1 MEFFEVCYIT
11 FFTKFRG
18 NVFKVKDYWYSQNQQ
33 ELAENTQLQFVQK
46 QSSTPLN
53 RFATSLDIRSLVAQ
67 YGTPLY
73 LIDED
78 TLHAKA
84 HELHRAYSRFKGP
97 VKVAYSIKANFSP
110 AVVHA
115 FMKDGLTFDLT
126 SLGELHFIKQCKAD
140 PENVIYTSVTEEAEE
155 YAEVLKSG
163 VRRIVV
169 SSHKGMMN
177 LALAAGQV
185 GVRPLTMIR
194 VNPEVATD
202 AKVRASYKNGKFG
215 VPFNGGTIDSAT
227 KMVKY
232 LMGSDLL
239 KFEGFHFHLG
249 SQITDFSC
257 YTHALD
263 KMDAFM
269 TKMKKEY
276 PNFQVSTFDI
286 GGGTPVFYNDPVP
299 TPAEMAQ
306 NHLERLNRLAE
317 TQGIFTLMI
326 ESGRF
331 LVAESSILV
340 SRIVNTKEY
349 NEHKI
354 VIVDAGYHILLDAA
368 LLKQEYPQEI
378 IPVVDSEDHTTGL
391 ATPKNTH
398 LAGRLCDTY
407 DVFPLSKASDM
418 SGAEVGNLVTFYNV
432 GAYSVV
438 FNMPFH
444 CQTKPPIVMKDSDG
458 KYRLVRK
465 GTTYEH
471 LFVEEGGDI
480 A

>member
-1 MEFFEVCYIT
+1 MIT
-11 FFTKFRG
+11 ASTELVE
-18 NVFKVKDYWYSQNQQ
+18 NSQV
-33 ELAENTQLQFVQK
+33 QLVP
-46 QSSTPLN
+46 TPTTAPLN
-53 RFATSLDIRSLVAQ
+53 RFATALDIKSLVAQ

-73 LIDED
+73 LVDED

-84 HELHRAYSRFKGP
+84 RELHRAYSKFSGP
-97 VKVAYSIKANFSP
+97 VKVAYSIKANFTP
-110 AVVHA
+110 AVIKS

-126 SLGELHFIKQCKAD
+126 SLGELHFIKQAGAD
-140 PENVIYTSVTEEAEE
+140 PENIIYTSVTEEPDE
-155 YAEVLKSG
+155 YVEVLRSG
-163 VRRIVV
+163 VRRVVV
-169 SSHKGMMN
+169 SSHAGMIN
-177 LALAAGQV
+177 LAMAAGKV
-185 GVRPLTMIR
+185 GARPLAMIR

-227 KMVKY
+227 KMVKH
-232 LMGSDLL
+232 MMSSDLL
-239 KFEGFHFHLG
+239 KFEGFHMHLG

-269 TKMKKEY
+269 TKMKKEH
-276 PNFQVSTFDI
+276 PAFQVNTFDI
-286 GGGTPVFYNDPVP
+286 GGGTPVFYTDPVP

-306 NHLERLNRLAE
+306 NHVGRLNQLAE
-317 TQGIFTLMI
+317 RHGQFTLMI

-331 LVAESSILV
+331 LVAESSMLV

-368 LLKQEYPQEI
+368 LLKQEYPQEV
-378 IPVVDSEDHTTGL
+378 IPVVDGRDRATGL
-391 ATPKNTH
+391 ATVAASSAATAPARSATTTAGAATKNTH

-407 DVFPLSKASDM
+407 DVFPLSKVSDM
-418 SGAEVGNLVTFYNV
+418 GGADTGNYVSFYNV

-471 LFVEEGGDI
+471 LFVEEGGDL

>member
-1 MEFFEVCYIT
+1 MVE
-11 FFTKFRG
+11 
-18 NVFKVKDYWYSQNQQ
+18 NSQI
-33 ELAENTQLQFVQK
+33 QLVEK
-46 QSSTPLN
+46 PTTVNLN
-53 RFATSLDIRSLVAQ
+53 RFVKPVDINKLVAQ

-73 LIDED
+73 LIDEN

-84 HELHRAYSRFKGP
+84 KELHRAYSKFNGQ
-97 VKVAYSIKANFSP
+97 VKVAYSIKANFTP
-110 AVVHA
+110 AVVKA
-115 FMKDGLTFDLT
+115 FMKDGIAFDLT
-126 SLGELHFIKQCKAD
+126 SLGELYFIKRCKAD
-140 PENVIYTSVTEEAEE
+140 PENVIYTSVTEELEE
-155 YAEVLKSG
+155 YIEVLQSG

-169 SSHKGMMN
+169 SSFNGMTN
-177 LALAAGQV
+177 LSKAASKV
-185 GVRPLTMIR
+185 GGGAPLTMIR
-194 VNPEVATD
+194 VNPEVSVKAE
-202 AKVRASYKNGKFG
+202 VRASYRNSKFG
-215 VPFNGGTIDSAT
+215 VPFNGGTIDSAA
-227 KMVKY
+227 KMIKH

-263 KMDAFM
+263 KMDAFII
-269 TKMKKEY
+269 KMKKEN
-276 PNFQVSTFDI
+276 PAFQVNTFDM
-286 GGGTPVFYNDPVP
+286 GGGTPIFYNDPVP
-299 TPAEMAQ
+299 TPAQMAE
-306 NHLERLNRLAE
+306 NHISKLNQLAE
-317 TQGIFTLMI
+317 THGTSTLMI

-368 LLKQEYPQEI
+368 LLKQEYPQEVV
-378 IPVVDSEDHTTGL
+378 PVVSDSKDKTTVL
-391 ATPKNTH
+391 ATVKNTH

-407 DVFPLSKASDM
+407 DVFPLSKASNL
-418 SGAEVGNLVTFYNV
+418 SESKVGRYISFYNV

-458 KYRLVRK
+458 KFRLVRK
-465 GTTYEH
+465 GTTQDQ
-471 LFVEEGGDI
+471 LFREEGGELE
-480 A
+480 

>member
-1 MEFFEVCYIT
+1 
-11 FFTKFRG
+11 
-18 NVFKVKDYWYSQNQQ
+18 
-33 ELAENTQLQFVQK
+33 LAENSQIQLVSK
-46 QSSTPLN
+46 PTAAPLN
-53 RFATSLDIRSLVAQ
+53 RFATPLDIKNLAAE

-73 LIDED
+73 LVDED
-78 TLHAKA
+78 TLHTKA
-84 HELHRAYSRFKGP
+84 RELHRAYSGFNGP

-110 AVVHA
+110 AVIRA
-115 FMKDGLTFDLT
+115 FAKDGLTFDLT
-126 SLGELHFIKQCKAD
+126 SLGELHFIRQCNAD
-140 PENVIYTSVTEEAEE
+140 PENVIYTSVTEEPEE
-155 YAEVLKSG
+155 YVEVLRSG

-177 LALAAGQV
+177 LAYAAGKV
-185 GVRPLTMIR
+185 GVRPLAMIR
-194 VNPEVATD
+194 INPEVATD
-202 AKVRASYKNGKFG
+202 AKVRASYRNGKFG
-215 VPFNGGTIDSAT
+215 VPFNGGTIDSAA
-227 KMVKY
+227 KMVKHM
-232 LMGSDLL
+232 LSSDLL

-269 TKMKKEY
+269 TKMKKEN
-276 PNFQVSTFDI
+276 PAFQINTFDI

-299 TPAEMAQ
+299 TPAEMAK
-306 NHLERLNRLAE
+306 NHIGRLNQLADNH
-317 TQGIFTLMI
+317 GVFTLMI

-340 SRIVNTKEY
+340 SKIVNTKEY

-368 LLKQEYPQEI
+368 LLKQEYPQEV
-378 IPVVDSEDHTTGL
+378 IPVVDLKDQTTGL
-391 ATPKNTH
+391 AAPKNTH

-418 SGAEVGNLVTFYNV
+418 SSSNVGNYVSFYNV

-458 KYRLVRK
+458 RYHLVRK

-471 LFVEEGGDI
+471 LFAEEGGHL

>member
-1 MEFFEVCYIT
+1 M
-11 FFTKFRG
+11 
-18 NVFKVKDYWYSQNQQ
+18 
-33 ELAENTQLQFVQK
+33 AENSQLQIVSKPTTAQ
-46 QSSTPLN
+46 LN
-53 RFATSLDIRSLVAQ
+53 RFATPLDVKNLAAE

-73 LIDED
+73 LVDED

-84 HELHRAYSRFKGP
+84 RELHRAYSKFKGP

-110 AVVHA
+110 AVIRA
-115 FMKDGLTFDLT
+115 FLKDGLTFDLT
-126 SLGELHFIKQCKAD
+126 SLGELHFILQCNAD
-140 PENVIYTSVTEEAEE
+140 PENVIYTSVTEEPEE
-155 YAEVLKSG
+155 YVEVLRSG
-163 VRRIVV
+163 VRRVVV
-169 SSHKGMMN
+169 SSHQGMMN
-177 LALAAGQV
+177 LAIAAGKV
-185 GVRPLTMIR
+185 GVRPLAMIR
-194 VNPEVATD
+194 INPEVATD
-202 AKVRASYKNGKFG
+202 AKVRASYRNGKFG
-215 VPFNGGTIDSAT
+215 VPFNGGTIDSAA
-227 KMVKY
+227 KMVKHM
-232 LMGSDLL
+232 LASDLL

-269 TKMKKEY
+269 TKMKKEN
-276 PNFQVSTFDI
+276 PAFQVNTFDI

-299 TPAEMAQ
+299 TPAEMAK
-306 NHLERLNRLAE
+306 NHLGRLNQLAE
-317 TQGIFTLMI
+317 THGIFTLMI

-368 LLKQEYPQEI
+368 LLKQEYPQEV
-378 IPVVDSEDHTTGL
+378 IPVVDSKDRTTSL
-391 ATPKNTH
+391 TAPKNTH

-418 SGAEVGNLVTFYNV
+418 SGSEVGNYVSFYNV

-465 GTTYEH
+465 ATTYDH
-471 LFVEEGGDI
+471 LFAEEGGQL

>member
-1 MEFFEVCYIT
+1 
-11 FFTKFRG
+11 
-18 NVFKVKDYWYSQNQQ
+18 
-33 ELAENTQLQFVQK
+33 
-46 QSSTPLN
+46 
-53 RFATSLDIRSLVAQ
+53 
-67 YGTPLY
+67 
-73 LIDED
+73 
-78 TLHAKA
+78 
-84 HELHRAYSRFKGP
+84 
-97 VKVAYSIKANFSP
+97 
-110 AVVHA
+110 
-115 FMKDGLTFDLT
+115 
-126 SLGELHFIKQCKAD
+126 
-140 PENVIYTSVTEEAEE
+140 
-155 YAEVLKSG
+155 
-163 VRRIVV
+163 
-169 SSHKGMMN
+169 
-177 LALAAGQV
+177 
-185 GVRPLTMIR
+185 MIR

-227 KMVKY
+227 KMVKHM
-232 LMGSDLL
+232 MGSDLL
-239 KFEGFHFHLG
+239 RFEGFHFHLG

-263 KMDAFM
+263 KMDVFM

-276 PNFQVSTFDI
+276 PNFQVNTFDI

-306 NHLERLNRLAE
+306 NHVGRLNQLAE
-317 TQGIFTLMI
+317 THGSFTLMI

-331 LVAESSILV
+331 LVAESSMLV

-368 LLKQEYPQEI
+368 LLKQEYPQEV
-378 IPVVDSEDHTTGL
+378 IPVVDAKDRTTSL
-391 ATPKNTH
+391 AAPKNTH

-407 DVFPLSKASDM
+407 DVFPLSKVSDM
-418 SGAEVGNLVTFYNV
+418 SGADVDNLVSFYNV

-444 CQTKPPIVMKDSDG
+444 CQTKPPVVMKDSDG

-465 GTTYEH
+465 GTTYEQ
-471 LFVEEGGDI
+471 LFVEEGGDV

>member
-1 MEFFEVCYIT
+1 M
-11 FFTKFRG
+11 K
-18 NVFKVKDYWYSQNQQ
+18 N
-33 ELAENTQLQFVQK
+33 
-46 QSSTPLN
+46 
-53 RFATSLDIRSLVAQ
+53 LVAQ

-73 LIDED
+73 LVDED

-84 HELHRAYSRFKGP
+84 RELQRAYSKFKGP

-110 AVVHA
+110 AIVRA

-126 SLGELHFIKQCKAD
+126 SLGELHFIRQCKAD
-140 PENVIYTSVTEEAEE
+140 PENVIYTSVTEEPEE
-155 YAEVLKSG
+155 YVEVLRSG

-177 LALAAGQV
+177 LALAAGKV

-276 PNFQVSTFDI
+276 PNFQVNTFDI

-306 NHLERLNRLAE
+306 NHLVRLNQLAE
-317 TQGIFTLMI
+317 THGVFTLMI

-368 LLKQEYPQEI
+368 LLKQEYPQEV
-378 IPVVDSEDHTTGL
+378 IPVVDSQDRTTGL
-391 ATPKNTH
+391 ATPAAKNTH

-418 SGAEVGNLVTFYNV
+418 SGADVGNYVSFYNV

-444 CQTKPPIVMKDSDG
+444 CQTKPPVVMKDSDG

-465 GTTYEH
+465 GTTYEQ

>member
-1 MEFFEVCYIT
+1 LVE
-11 FFTKFRG
+11 
-18 NVFKVKDYWYSQNQQ
+18 NSQI
-33 ELAENTQLQFVQK
+33 QLVEK
-46 QSSTPLN
+46 PTTVNLN
-53 RFATSLDIRSLVAQ
+53 RFVKPIDINKLVAQ

-73 LIDED
+73 LIDEG

-84 HELHRAYSRFKGP
+84 KELHRAYSKFKGQ
-97 VKVAYSIKANFSP
+97 VKVAYSIKANFTP
-110 AVVHA
+110 AVVKA
-115 FMKDGLTFDLT
+115 FMKDGIAFDLT
-126 SLGELHFIKQCKAD
+126 SLGELYFIKQCKAD
-140 PENVIYTSVTEEAEE
+140 PENVIYTSVTEELEE
-155 YAEVLKSG
+155 YIEVLQSG

-169 SSHKGMMN
+169 SSFNGMTN
-177 LALAAGQV
+177 LSKAASKV
-185 GVRPLTMIR
+185 GGSAPLTMIR
-194 VNPEVATD
+194 VNPEVGVKAE
-202 AKVRASYKNGKFG
+202 VRASYRNSKFG
-215 VPFNGGTIDSAT
+215 VPFNGGTIDSAA
-227 KMVKY
+227 KMIKH

-263 KMDAFM
+263 KMDAFI
-269 TKMKKEY
+269 TKMKKEN
-276 PNFQVSTFDI
+276 PAFQVNTFDI
-286 GGGTPVFYNDPVP
+286 GGGTPIFYNDPVP
-299 TPAEMAQ
+299 TPAQMAE
-306 NHLERLNRLAE
+306 NHISKLNQLAE
-317 TQGIFTLMI
+317 THGTSTLVI

-368 LLKQEYPQEI
+368 LLKQEYPQEVV
-378 IPVVDSEDHTTGL
+378 PVVSDSKDKMTALTTV
-391 ATPKNTH
+391 KNTH

-407 DVFPLSKASDM
+407 DVFPLSKVSDL
-418 SGAEVGNLVTFYNV
+418 SESEVGRYVSFYNV

-458 KYRLVRK
+458 KFRLVRK
-465 GTTYEH
+465 GTTYDQ
-471 LFVEEGGDI
+471 LFREEGGEI
-480 A
+480 E

>member
-1 MEFFEVCYIT
+1 MFTYIALLRLPGAMFLRDRFYGKT
-11 FFTKFRG
+11 NK
-18 NVFKVKDYWYSQNQQ
+18 KK
-33 ELAENTQLQFVQK
+33 LAENSQVQLVQK
-46 QSSTPLN
+46 PTAAALN
-53 RFATSLDIRSLVAQ
+53 RFVSPLDVNKLVAR

-73 LIDED
+73 LVDEE

-84 HELHRAYSRFKGP
+84 KELHKAYSKFSGP
-97 VKVAYSIKANFSP
+97 VKVAYSVKANFTP
-110 AVVHA
+110 AVIKS
-115 FMKDGLTFDLT
+115 FMKDGVTFDLT
-126 SLGELHFIKQCKAD
+126 SLGELYFIKRCKAD
-140 PENVIYTSVTEEAEE
+140 PENVIYTSVTEEADE
-155 YAEVLKSG
+155 YLEVLQSG
-163 VRRIVV
+163 VRRVVV
-169 SSHKGMMN
+169 SSFNGLSN
-177 LALAAGQV
+177 LANAAGKA
-185 GVRPLTMIR
+185 GLKPLTMIR
-194 VNPEVATD
+194 VNPEVGVKAE
-202 AKVRASYKNGKFG
+202 VRASYRNGKFG
-215 VPFNGGTIDSAT
+215 VPFNGGTIDTAA
-227 KMVKY
+227 KMVKHT
-232 LMGSDLL
+232 MGHDLL

-269 TKMKKEY
+269 TKMKKEH
-276 PNFQVSTFDI
+276 PSFHVNTFDI

-299 TPAEMAQ
+299 TPAQMAE
-306 NHLERLNRLAE
+306 NHIGKLNQLAE
-317 TQGIFTLMI
+317 THGAFTLMI

-368 LLKQEYPQEI
+368 LLKQEYPQE
-378 IPVVDSEDHTTGL
+378 VVPLVDGKDNTTALGIS
-391 ATPKNTH
+391 KNTH

-407 DVFPLSKASDM
+407 DVFPLSKVSDLNG
-418 SGAEVGNLVTFYNV
+418 SEVGRYVSFYNV

-458 KYRLVRK
+458 KFRLTRK
-465 GTTYEH
+465 GTTNDQ
-471 LFVEEGGDI
+471 LFMQEGGSLT
-480 A
+480 

>member
-1 MEFFEVCYIT
+1 
-11 FFTKFRG
+11 
-18 NVFKVKDYWYSQNQQ
+18 
-33 ELAENTQLQFVQK
+33 LAENSQLQIVSKPTTAQ
-46 QSSTPLN
+46 LN
-53 RFATSLDIRSLVAQ
+53 RFATPLDVKNLAAE

-73 LIDED
+73 LVDED

-84 HELHRAYSRFKGP
+84 RELHRAYSKFKGP

-110 AVVHA
+110 AVMRA
-115 FMKDGLTFDLT
+115 FMKDGLAFDLT
-126 SLGELHFIKQCKAD
+126 SLGELHFILQCNAD

-155 YAEVLKSG
+155 YVEVLRSG
-163 VRRIVV
+163 VRRVVV
-169 SSHKGMMN
+169 SSHQGMMN
-177 LALAAGQV
+177 LAIAAGKV
-185 GVRPLTMIR
+185 GVRPLAMIR
-194 VNPEVATD
+194 INPEVATD
-202 AKVRASYKNGKFG
+202 AKVRATHKNGKFG
-215 VPFNGGTIDSAT
+215 VPFNGGTIDSAA
-227 KMVKY
+227 KMVKHM
-232 LMGSDLL
+232 LTSDLL

-269 TKMKKEY
+269 TKMKKES
-276 PNFQVSTFDI
+276 PAFQVNTFDI

-299 TPAEMAQ
+299 TPAEMAK
-306 NHLERLNRLAE
+306 NHLGRLNQLAE
-317 TQGIFTLMI
+317 THGVFTLMI

-368 LLKQEYPQEI
+368 LLKQEYPQEV
-378 IPVVDSEDHTTGL
+378 IPVVDSKDRTTGL
-391 ATPKNTH
+391 TAPKNTH

-407 DVFPLSKASDM
+407 DVFPLSKVSDM
-418 SGAEVGNLVTFYNV
+418 SGSDVGNYVSFYNV

-471 LFVEEGGDI
+471 LFAEEGGHL

>member
-1 MEFFEVCYIT
+1 M
-11 FFTKFRG
+11 
-18 NVFKVKDYWYSQNQQ
+18 
-33 ELAENTQLQFVQK
+33 AENSQIQLVSK
-46 QSSTPLN
+46 PTAALLN
-53 RFATSLDIRSLVAQ
+53 RFATPLDIKNLAAE

-73 LIDED
+73 LVDED

-84 HELHRAYSRFKGP
+84 RELHRAYSKFKGP

-110 AVVHA
+110 AVVRA

-126 SLGELHFIKQCKAD
+126 SLGELHFIRQCNAD
-140 PENVIYTSVTEEAEE
+140 PENVIYTSVTEEPEE
-155 YAEVLKSG
+155 YVEVLRSG
-163 VRRIVV
+163 VRRVVV

-177 LALAAGQV
+177 LAYAAGKA
-185 GVRPLTMIR
+185 GVRPLAMVRI
-194 VNPEVATD
+194 NPEVATD
-202 AKVRASYKNGKFG
+202 AKVRASYRNGKFG
-215 VPFNGGTIDSAT
+215 VPFNGGTIDSAA
-227 KMVKY
+227 KMVKHM
-232 LMGSDLL
+232 LSSDLL

-269 TKMKKEY
+269 TKMKKEN
-276 PNFQVSTFDI
+276 PAFQVNTFDI

-306 NHLERLNRLAE
+306 NHIGRLNQLADNH
-317 TQGIFTLMI
+317 GVFTLMI

-368 LLKQEYPQEI
+368 LLKQEYPQEV
-378 IPVVDSEDHTTGL
+378 IPVVDSKDQTTSL
-391 ATPKNTH
+391 AAPKNTH

-418 SGAEVGNLVTFYNV
+418 SGSEVGNYVSFYNV

-471 LFVEEGGDI
+471 LFAEEGGRL

>member
-1 MEFFEVCYIT
+1 MVE
-11 FFTKFRG
+11 
-18 NVFKVKDYWYSQNQQ
+18 NSQI
-33 ELAENTQLQFVQK
+33 QLVEK
-46 QSSTPLN
+46 PTAVNLN
-53 RFATSLDIRSLVAQ
+53 RFVKPVDINKLVAQ

-84 HELHRAYSRFKGP
+84 KELHKAYSKFKGQI
-97 VKVAYSIKANFSP
+97 KVAYSIKANFTP
-110 AVVHA
+110 AVVKT
-115 FMKDGLTFDLT
+115 FMKDGMAFDLT
-126 SLGELHFIKQCKAD
+126 SLGELYFIKQCKAD
-140 PENVIYTSVTEEAEE
+140 PENIIYTSVTEELEE
-155 YAEVLKSG
+155 YIEVLQSG

-169 SSHKGMMN
+169 SSFNGMTN
-177 LALAAGQV
+177 LAKAASKV
-185 GVRPLTMIR
+185 GGGGAVPLTMIR
-194 VNPEVATD
+194 VNPEVGVKAE
-202 AKVRASYKNGKFG
+202 VRASYRNSKFG
-215 VPFNGGTIDSAT
+215 VPFNGGTIDSAA
-227 KMVKY
+227 KMVKH

-263 KMDAFM
+263 KMDAFI
-269 TKMKKEY
+269 TKMKKEN
-276 PNFQVSTFDI
+276 PAFQVNTFDI
-286 GGGTPVFYNDPVP
+286 GGGTPIFYNDPVP
-299 TPAEMAQ
+299 TPAQMAE
-306 NHLERLNRLAE
+306 NHISKLNQLAE
-317 TQGIFTLMI
+317 THGTFTLMI

-368 LLKQEYPQEI
+368 LLKQEYPQEVV
-378 IPVVDSEDHTTGL
+378 PVVPDSKGKTTAL
-391 ATPKNTH
+391 ATVKNIH

-407 DVFPLSKASDM
+407 DVFPLSKVSDL
-418 SGAEVGNLVTFYNV
+418 SESEVGRYVSFYNV

-458 KYRLVRK
+458 KFRLVRK
-465 GTTYEH
+465 GTTYDQ
-471 LFVEEGGDI
+471 LFREEGGELE
-480 A
+480 

>member
-1 MEFFEVCYIT
+1 MVE
-11 FFTKFRG
+11 
-18 NVFKVKDYWYSQNQQ
+18 NSQI
-33 ELAENTQLQFVQK
+33 QLVEK
-46 QSSTPLN
+46 PTAVNLN
-53 RFATSLDIRSLVAQ
+53 RFVKPVDINKLVAQ

-84 HELHRAYSRFKGP
+84 KELHKAYSKFKGQ
-97 VKVAYSIKANFSP
+97 VKVAYSIKANFTP
-110 AVVHA
+110 AVVKS
-115 FMKDGLTFDLT
+115 FMKDGMAFDLT
-126 SLGELHFIKQCKAD
+126 SLGELYFIKQCRAD
-140 PENVIYTSVTEEAEE
+140 PENVIYTSVTEELEE
-155 YAEVLKSG
+155 YIEVLQSG
-163 VRRIVV
+163 VRRVVV
-169 SSHKGMMN
+169 SSFNGMAN
-177 LALAAGQV
+177 LAKAASKV
-185 GVRPLTMIR
+185 GRGAMPLTMIR
-194 VNPEVATD
+194 VNPEVGVKAE
-202 AKVRASYKNGKFG
+202 VRASYRNSKFG
-215 VPFNGGTIDSAT
+215 VPLNGGTIDSAA

-263 KMDAFM
+263 KMDAFI
-269 TKMKKEY
+269 TKMKREN
-276 PNFQVSTFDI
+276 PAFQVNTFDI
-286 GGGTPVFYNDPVP
+286 GGGTPIFYNDPVP
-299 TPAEMAQ
+299 SPTQMAE
-306 NHLERLNRLAE
+306 NHINKLNQMAE
-317 TQGIFTLMI
+317 THGTFTLMI

-340 SRIVNTKEY
+340 SKIVNTKEY

-368 LLKQEYPQEI
+368 LLKQEYPQE
-378 IPVVDSEDHTTGL
+378 VVPAVPRGKDKTATTL
-391 ATPKNTH
+391 ATVKNTH

-407 DVFPLSKASDM
+407 DVFPLSKVSNLSESDIGRYV
-418 SGAEVGNLVTFYNV
+418 SFYNV

-458 KYRLVRK
+458 KFRLVRK
-465 GTTYEH
+465 GTTYEQ
-471 LFVEEGGDI
+471 LFREEGGELE
-480 A
+480 

>member
-1 MEFFEVCYIT
+1 LVE
-11 FFTKFRG
+11 
-18 NVFKVKDYWYSQNQQ
+18 NSQI
-33 ELAENTQLQFVQK
+33 QLVEK
-46 QSSTPLN
+46 PTTVNLN
-53 RFATSLDIRSLVAQ
+53 RFVKPIDINKLVAQ

-84 HELHRAYSRFKGP
+84 KELHKAYSKFKGQ
-97 VKVAYSIKANFSP
+97 VKVAYSIKANFTP
-110 AVVHA
+110 AVVKA
-115 FMKDGLTFDLT
+115 FMKDGIAFDLT
-126 SLGELHFIKQCKAD
+126 SLGELYFIKQCKAD
-140 PENVIYTSVTEEAEE
+140 PENVIYTSVTEELEE
-155 YAEVLKSG
+155 YIEVLQSG

-169 SSHKGMMN
+169 SSFNGMTN
-177 LALAAGQV
+177 LSKAASKV
-185 GVRPLTMIR
+185 GAAAPLTMIR
-194 VNPEVATD
+194 VNPEVGVKAE
-202 AKVRASYKNGKFG
+202 VRASYRNSKFG
-215 VPFNGGTIDSAT
+215 VPFNGGTIDSAA
-227 KMVKY
+227 KMIKH

-263 KMDAFM
+263 KMDAFII
-269 TKMKKEY
+269 KMKKEN
-276 PNFQVSTFDI
+276 PAFQVNTFDI
-286 GGGTPVFYNDPVP
+286 GGGTPIFYNDPVP
-299 TPAEMAQ
+299 TPAQMAE
-306 NHLERLNRLAE
+306 NHISKLNQLAE
-317 TQGIFTLMI
+317 THGTSTLMI

-368 LLKQEYPQEI
+368 LLKQEYPQEVV
-378 IPVVDSEDHTTGL
+378 PVVSDNKDKTTAL
-391 ATPKNTH
+391 ATVKNTH

-407 DVFPLSKASDM
+407 DVFPLSKVSNL
-418 SGAEVGNLVTFYNV
+418 SESEVGRYVSFYNV

-458 KYRLVRK
+458 KFRLVRK
-465 GTTYEH
+465 GTTH
-471 LFVEEGGDI
+471 DQLFREEGGELE
-480 A
+480 

>member
-1 MEFFEVCYIT
+1 LVE
-11 FFTKFRG
+11 
-18 NVFKVKDYWYSQNQQ
+18 NSQI
-33 ELAENTQLQFVQK
+33 QLVEK
-46 QSSTPLN
+46 PTPVNLN
-53 RFATSLDIRSLVAQ
+53 RFVKPVDLHKLVAQ

-84 HELHRAYSRFKGP
+84 KELHKAYSKFKGQ
-97 VKVAYSIKANFSP
+97 VKVAYSIKANFTP
-110 AVVHA
+110 AVIKA
-115 FMKDGLTFDLT
+115 FMKDGIAFDLT
-126 SLGELHFIKQCKAD
+126 SLGELYFIKQCKVD
-140 PENVIYTSVTEEAEE
+140 PESIIYTSVTEELEE
-155 YAEVLKSG
+155 YIEVLQSG

-169 SSHKGMMN
+169 SSFKGMTN
-177 LALAAGQV
+177 LAKAASKVCRGAMPM
-185 GVRPLTMIR
+185 PLTMIR
-194 VNPEVATD
+194 VNPEVGVKAE
-202 AKVRASYKNGKFG
+202 VRASYRNSKFG
-215 VPFNGGTIDSAT
+215 VPLNGGTIDSAA
-227 KMVKY
+227 KMVKH
-232 LMGSDLL
+232 LMESDLL

-269 TKMKKEY
+269 TKMKREN
-276 PNFQVSTFDI
+276 PAFQVNTFDI
-286 GGGTPVFYNDPVP
+286 GGGTPIFYNDPVP
-299 TPAEMAQ
+299 TPTQMAE
-306 NHLERLNRLAE
+306 NHISKLNQLAE
-317 TQGIFTLMI
+317 THGTFTLMI

-368 LLKQEYPQEI
+368 LLKQEYPQEVV
-378 IPVVDSEDHTTGL
+378 PVLPHSIDKTTTATL
-391 ATPKNTH
+391 ATVKNTH

-407 DVFPLSKASDM
+407 DVFPLSKASNL
-418 SGAEVGNLVTFYNV
+418 SESEVGRYISFYNV

-444 CQTKPPIVMKDSDG
+444 CQTKPPVVMKDSDG
-458 KYRLVRK
+458 KFRLVRK
-465 GTTYEH
+465 GTTYEQ
-471 LFVEEGGDI
+471 LFREEGGELE
-480 A
+480 